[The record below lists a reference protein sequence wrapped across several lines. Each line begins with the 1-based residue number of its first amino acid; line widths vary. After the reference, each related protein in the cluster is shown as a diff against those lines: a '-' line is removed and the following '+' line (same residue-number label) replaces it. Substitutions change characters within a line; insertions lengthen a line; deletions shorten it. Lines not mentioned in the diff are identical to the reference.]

1 MSSTLL
7 PPPRLHVVPEMSERC
22 DRCAAAAKL
31 TFTLPHGGGELVFCG
46 HHANRHT
53 EDILRAAERVII
65 ENGFVWQGA
74 DRTASG

>member
-7 PPPRLHVVPEMSERC
+7 PPPRLDVVPELTERC

-31 TFTLPHGGGELVFCG
+31 TFRLPTGGELVFCG

-53 EDILRAAERVII
+53 EDILRAAAVVVI
-65 ENGFVWQGA
+65 EDGFVWQGA
-74 DRTASG
+74 DRVASG

>member
-7 PPPRLHVVPEMSERC
+7 PPPRLDTVPELSERC

-31 TFTLPHGGGELVFCG
+31 TLRLPAGGELVFCG

-53 EDILRAAERVII
+53 ADILRIAAVVVVED
-65 ENGFVWQGA
+65 GFLWQGA
-74 DRTASG
+74 QRTVGA